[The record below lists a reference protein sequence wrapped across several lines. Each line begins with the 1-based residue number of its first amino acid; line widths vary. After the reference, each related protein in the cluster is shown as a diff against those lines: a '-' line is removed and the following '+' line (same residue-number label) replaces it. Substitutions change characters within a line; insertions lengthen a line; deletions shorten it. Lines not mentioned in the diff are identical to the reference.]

1 MGNAVGGR
9 ESIDDGADACG
20 IADFEHCFAASL
32 EDASPGVICEP
43 VDESNT
49 TAKVPHANSR
59 RGLVETISAP
69 LFGRLVMVHMMET
82 ELVLRE
88 IVGVVEKTVASVPY
102 AAIRR
107 LTWDHSQSSLK
118 IGHAPMRG
126 SDCGSKG
133 RERDPDDVY
142 LSIRVENS
150 LELEDELQQRGRAG
164 RNRSAKATAE
174 ELATNASESVYLGM
188 FAGYTKPKPFE
199 RKHPNLS
206 YTVAEGELPSLKV
219 YPKVYGVM
227 VM

>member
-9 ESIDDGADACG
+9 ESMDDEADACG
-20 IADFEHCFAASL
+20 ISDFEHCFAASL
-32 EDASPGVICEP
+32 EDASPGVVLEP

-49 TAKVPHANSR
+49 TSRVPHANAQ

-82 ELVLRE
+82 ELALRE
-88 IVGVVEKTVASVPY
+88 IVGVVERTVASVPY

-118 IGHAPMRG
+118 IGHAPMHD
-126 SDCGSKG
+126 SDGSKG

-150 LELEDELQQRGRAG
+150 LELEDELQQRARAG
-164 RNRSAKATAE
+164 RNRSAKPTAE

-219 YPKVYGVM
+219 CTAVYEAM
-227 VM
+227 IM